1 MTRRWRGLAAIADF
15 VLSHDRAIATRV
27 DDSVVR
33 VMAGAPRVLRRARGF
48 APAAIPLPPGFAAAP
63 DLLAAGGELK
73 ATFCLVKDGAAI
85 LSQHIGDL
93 EDARTFDDYR
103 KRHRALHRAVRSR
116 ADGDRRRPASR
127 IPVVEVRARDRAAR

>member
-1 MTRRWRGLAAIADF
+1 MAVIADC
-15 VLSHDRAIATRV
+15 VLAHDRAIATRI

-33 VMAGAPRVLRRARGF
+33 VMAGVPRVLRRARGF

-103 KRHRALHRAVRSR
+103 NGIAHYAALFDHVPIAIAVDLHPEYLS
-116 ADGDRRRPASR
+116 SKF
-127 IPVVEVRARDRAAR
+127 ARETRAAR